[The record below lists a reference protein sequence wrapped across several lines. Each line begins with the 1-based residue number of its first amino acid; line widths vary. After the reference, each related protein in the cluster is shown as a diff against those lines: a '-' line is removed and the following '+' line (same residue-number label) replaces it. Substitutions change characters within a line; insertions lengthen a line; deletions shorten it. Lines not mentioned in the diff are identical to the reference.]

1 MAFSKYDLDAI
12 KSKLSLSREI
22 EKKTKVI
29 KKGKRRGAA
38 AFFMMKKLHLLKL
51 MMI

>member
-22 EKKTKVI
+22 EKKNQCN
-29 KKGKRRGAA
+29 
-38 AFFMMKKLHLLKL
+38 
-51 MMI
+51 

>member
-29 KKGKRRGAA
+29 NIIFVIYLYIWK
-38 AFFMMKKLHLLKL
+38 F
-51 MMI
+51 

>member
-29 KKGKRRGAA
+29 NKG
-38 AFFMMKKLHLLKL
+38 
-51 MMI
+51 

>member
-22 EKKTKVI
+22 EKKIPI
-29 KKGKRRGAA
+29 KKQIAYVHEQIFSNG
-38 AFFMMKKLHLLKL
+38 LIPLYLKSK
-51 MMI
+51 